1 MGNKVIN
8 LFKTILN
15 KLVKPSDKILNEVEI
30 FRATML
36 SSLLLIYI
44 TLTIITYFWL
54 QTDLSPEVMTKIT
67 PLFLTS
73 ILMYF
78 LFYLVSRTKF
88 YKPIALSWII
98 SLVVIFISA
107 AFLADSEMQRV
118 RILSLIGHGILVSS
132 LILSTRGTIVV
143 SVLSII
149 ITGAVMNNYFNIP
162 PVFEGWIIRNLLFFT
177 VFAGLGVYLR
187 DYFIVLSHKRGLE
200 DSTNESKNLFLATMS
215 HEIRTPLTAII
226 GFSELMKNKKT
237 NDVQKAF
244 YVDRI
249 HENSKYLLQLVEK
262 VIDLSRIGAG
272 QVVINKNVIE
282 IRKLIFEVVNKY
294 LSQAETKGIEINV
307 KFHEGVPQT
316 FNTDPVKLKQIVSN
330 LLENA
335 IKFSDKGMIEV
346 IVKIVRLNINKSFLQ
361 IEVIDQGFGISVED
375 SQRIFDFFNRGESGK
390 SRLKSGSGIGLA
402 LSKKLARAL
411 GGDLNLKESLVNRG
425 SVFQLMLPIT
435 SINKGKKKNQKI
447 KQDALEKMKGM
458 NVLIAEDSEDNRT
471 FLNIVLKSK
480 NLNLTMVENG
490 LQALNRASYAT
501 DHFDL
506 IILDLQMPIMDGYEA
521 VSKMRKNGID
531 KPIIALTAHA
541 FSQDRERCLKAGFTD
556 YLSKPVSPTELINKL
571 SSYV

>member
-435 SINKGKKKNQKI
+435 SINKEKKKNQKI